1 MVHLLKGTS
10 IEIKGFSEFKVGPK
24 RLGAC
29 QSCTTESMR
38 KGLVLRLDS
47 RGHLWGRDIGALEI
61 CCCETSHPVGDTG
74 AELCD
79 RLLDLSRV
87 IVWNKE

>member
-1 MVHLLKGTS
+1 MHLLKGTT
-10 IEIKGFSEFKVGPK
+10 IDIKCFSESKVGPK

-29 QSCTTESMR
+29 QRRTTESMR
-38 KGLVLRLDS
+38 KGLVLWLDS
-47 RGHLWGRDIGALEI
+47 RGHCWGRDIGALEVR
-61 CCCETSHPVGDTG
+61 CCETSHPVGDTS
-74 AELCD
+74 AEFHD

>member
-10 IEIKGFSEFKVGPK
+10 IEIKGFSESKVGPK

-29 QSCTTESMR
+29 QRGTTESMG
-38 KGLVLRLDS
+38 KGFVLWLDS
-47 RGHLWGRDIGALEI
+47 RGHRWGRDVGALEI
-61 CCCETSHPVGDTG
+61 CRCETSHPVGDTG
-74 AELCD
+74 AEFCD

>member
-1 MVHLLKGTS
+1 MHLLKGTT
-10 IEIKGFSEFKVGPK
+10 IEIKGFPESKVGPK

-29 QSCTTESMR
+29 QGRTTESMG
-38 KGLVLRLDS
+38 KSLVLRLDS
-47 RGHLWGRDIGALEI
+47 RGHRWGWNIGALEI
-61 CCCETSHPVGDTG
+61 SCCEASHPVGDTS
-74 AELCD
+74 AEFYD